1 MKRARI
7 IHGIVWAVIT
17 LAVITTVVI
26 AWHAQGCGMKSLL
39 LATAMYSAMG
49 VGLWGCGDRSIR
61 DLRLPNPLKEGA
73 RRE

>member
-26 AWHAQGCGMKSLL
+26 TWHAQGCGMKSLL
-39 LATAMYSAMG
+39 LATALYSAMG
-49 VGLWGCGDRSIR
+49 VGLWGCGDSCIR
-61 DLRLPNPLKEGA
+61 DLRLPQPPQRGGL
-73 RRE
+73 